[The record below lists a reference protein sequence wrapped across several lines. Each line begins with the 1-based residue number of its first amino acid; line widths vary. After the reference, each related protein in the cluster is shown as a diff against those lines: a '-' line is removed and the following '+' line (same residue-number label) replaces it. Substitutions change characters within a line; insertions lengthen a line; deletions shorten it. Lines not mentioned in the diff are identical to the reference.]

1 MKVSVVIPTFNGG
14 KNLISCI
21 SSVLAQK
28 VGCPFEI
35 VIIDSESNDGSII
48 EIKRML
54 KESHISHKIISIK
67 QKDFKHGHSRN
78 KAIQNCTGEIIAL
91 LTQDAIPVNNT
102 WLSNLIF
109 PFETDSKIAGV
120 FGRHEAYKSHSVLLK
135 RDIKNHFLKME
146 DLTIREIFDS
156 GEYNENEKIRQKL
169 HFFSNN
175 NSAIKKSVWA
185 SNPFP
190 DVLFGEDQTWAKIV
204 LEKGFKTSY
213 QKDSV
218 VYHSHDYGL
227 METFERTSIEVR
239 FFKKYF
245 DYDLSVSI
253 PRFCLSVS
261 KSVITDIRWLL
272 ENHEFSLFELTYS
285 IKVNLGSNLARLA
298 CRVNKVKT

>member
-1 MKVSVVIPTFNGG
+1 MIYKFIYKFFLLLIFPLIFIYAVI
-14 KNLISCI
+14 K
-21 SSVLAQK
+21 
-28 VGCPFEI
+28 
-35 VIIDSESNDGSII
+35 
-48 EIKRML
+48 
-54 KESHISHKIISIK
+54 SIK

-120 FGRHEAYKSHSVLLK
+120 FGRHEAYKSHSALLK
-135 RDIKNHFLKME
+135 RDIKNHFLNME
-146 DLTIREIFDS
+146 DLTIREIFDY

-175 NSAIKKSVWA
+175 NSEIKKSVWA

-239 FFKKYF
+239 FFKKCF

-272 ENHEFSLFELTYS
+272 KNHEFSLFELTYS
-285 IKVNLGSNLARLA
+285 VKVNLGSNLARLA

>member
-1 MKVSVVIPTFNGG
+1 MKVSVVIPTLNGG
-14 KNLISCI
+14 INLIKCI

-28 VGCPFEI
+28 IDCPFEI

-48 EIKRML
+48 EIKRLL

-67 QKDFKHGHSRN
+67 QKNFKHGHSRN

-102 WLSNLIF
+102 WLRNLIF

-120 FGRHEAYKSHSVLLK
+120 FGRHEAYKNHSVLLK
-135 RDIKNHFLKME
+135 RDIKNHFLNME
-146 DLTIREIFDS
+146 DLTVREIVDYR
-156 GEYNENEKIRQKL
+156 EYNENEKIRQKL

-175 NSAIKKSVWA
+175 NSAIRKSVWA
-185 SNPFP
+185 SIPFP
-190 DVLFGEDQTWAKIV
+190 DVLFGEDQTWAKII
-204 LEKGFKTSY
+204 LEKGYKTSY
-213 QKDSV
+213 RKDSI
-218 VYHSHDYGL
+218 VYHSHDYGF
-227 METFERTSIEVR
+227 METFERTSIEIR

-245 DYDLSVSI
+245 NYDLSLSI

-261 KSVITDIRWLL
+261 KSVFTDIKWLL
-272 ENHEFSLFELTYS
+272 KNHKLSLSELIYS
-285 IKVNLGSNLARLA
+285 VKVNLGSNIARLS

>member
-14 KNLISCI
+14 KNLIRCI

-78 KAIQNCTGEIIAL
+78 KAIQDCTGEIIAL

-135 RDIKNHFLKME
+135 RDIKNHFLNME
-146 DLTIREIFDS
+146 DLTIREIFDY

-261 KSVITDIRWLL
+261 KSIITDIRWLL

-285 IKVNLGSNLARLA
+285 FKVNLGSNLARLA